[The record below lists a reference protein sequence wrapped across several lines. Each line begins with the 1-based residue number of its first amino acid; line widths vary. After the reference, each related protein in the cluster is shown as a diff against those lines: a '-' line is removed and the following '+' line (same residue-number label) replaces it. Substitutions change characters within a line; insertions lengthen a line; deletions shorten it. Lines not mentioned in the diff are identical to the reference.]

1 MYMKRRIKIRSMLDI
16 LKNTIWT
23 WSENS
28 PFTHGAAAA
37 YYAVFSLPG
46 LMIIIMYIT
55 TFFLDEEMV
64 RSQIQ
69 NVIGEF
75 LGDSVAVTI
84 QNIIDKAR
92 LAGGGWSLIVG
103 GVVLLFG
110 ASGLFNQLKHSFNEI
125 WGVRAKPEKTILW
138 TVINRGIA
146 MGMAILIGVILL
158 FSLYLSTALKLFST
172 WLAATIPELE
182 ALQTLE
188 NAFSFLV
195 ISLLFT
201 LMFKILPD
209 IYIKIK
215 YAFLGGV
222 LCSLLF
228 MFGEMLFTK
237 ALEYYSPQS
246 VFGAAG
252 SIVLLMLWI
261 NCACM
266 ILQFGAA
273 FIKVL
278 MLKYE
283 KNVRTTRFVDL
294 I

>member
-1 MYMKRRIKIRSMLDI
+1 MLEI
-16 LKNTIWT
+16 AKKTIWT

-28 PFTHGAAAA
+28 PFMHGAAAA

-64 RSQIQ
+64 RTQIQ
-69 NVIGEF
+69 NVAGDFVGE
-75 LGDSVAVTI
+75 DVANTI
-84 QNIIDKAR
+84 QNIIDRAR
-92 LAGGGWSLIVG
+92 IAGGGWSLIIG
-103 GVVLLFG
+103 GLVLLFG
-110 ASGLFNQLKHSFNEI
+110 ASGLFNQLKNSFNEI
-125 WGVRAKPEKTILW
+125 WGVKGKPEKTILW
-138 TVINRGIA
+138 TVINRVIA

-158 FSLYLSTALKLFST
+158 CSLYLSTALKLFSN
-172 WLAATIPELE
+172 WLATKIPELE

-195 ISLLFT
+195 IAFLFT

-209 IYIKIK
+209 VYIKIK

-222 LCSLLF
+222 LCSFLIML
-228 MFGEMLFTK
+228 GEMLFTM
-237 ALEYYSPQS
+237 ALQFYSPQS

-278 MLKYE
+278 ILKFE
-283 KNVRTTRFVDL
+283 ADVRTTRFVEL
-294 I
+294 AQ

>member
-1 MYMKRRIKIRSMLDI
+1 MFDI
-16 LKNTIWT
+16 AKKTFWT
-23 WSENS
+23 WCDNS
-28 PFTHGAAAA
+28 PFMHGAAAA

-69 NVIGEF
+69 NVAGQYVGE
-75 LGDSVAVTI
+75 DVAATI
-84 QNIIDKAR
+84 QNVIDHAR
-92 LAGGGWSLIVG
+92 LDGGGWSLLIG
-103 GVVLLFG
+103 GLILLFG

-125 WGVRAKPEKTILW
+125 WGVRGKPEKTILW
-138 TVINRGIA
+138 TVINRIIA
-146 MGMAILIGVILL
+146 MGMAILIGFILL
-158 FSLYLSTALKLFST
+158 VSLYLSTALKLFST
-172 WLAATIPELE
+172 WLASQVPELE

-228 MFGEMLFTK
+228 MLGGMLFTK
-237 ALEYYSPQS
+237 ALAVYSPQS

-273 FIKVL
+273 FIKTL

-283 KNVRTTRFVDL
+283 TDVRTTRFVDL